1 MAAVIRS
8 KNTGITRLT
17 FDLFFN
23 SGENYEAALL
33 SNAFCR
39 ANIASA
45 LHVPPER
52 VVGTYFA
59 DSCNAIKITI
69 DRPVVA
75 ASLQEHDLYGEQQ
88 QAALEDLNIPIYSR
102 ALTTSSSF

>member
-1 MAAVIRS
+1 
-8 KNTGITRLT
+8 L
-17 FDLFFN
+17 
-23 SGENYEAALL
+23 
-33 SNAFCR
+33 
-39 ANIASA
+39 
-45 LHVPPER
+45 
-52 VVGTYFA
+52 GTYFA

-102 ALTTSSSF
+102 ALATSSSF